1 MPSNGCKVD
10 IGVSSGTTV
19 ELSAFNGWFVDFGGA
34 TPLTVVPSVVSKVDA
49 KVELSTFGIVPAI
62 GDRLDLG
69 WFVDF
74 GGTAPLT
81 VVP

>member
-1 MPSNGCKVD
+1 MPAN
-10 IGVSSGTTV
+10 
-19 ELSAFNGWFVDFGGA
+19 
-34 TPLTVVPSVVSKVDA
+34 SVVSKVDA

-81 VVP
+81 VVPSVITVEVGCKVDVEVIKSISPAVA